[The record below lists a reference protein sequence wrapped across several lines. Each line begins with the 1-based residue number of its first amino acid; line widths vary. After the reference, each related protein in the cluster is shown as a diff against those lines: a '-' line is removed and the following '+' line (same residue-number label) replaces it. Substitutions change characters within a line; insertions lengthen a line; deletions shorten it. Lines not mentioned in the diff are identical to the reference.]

1 MSQDAPASPDDR
13 PEDPTTSD
21 VTAREPGDD
30 QAAATQDLVTV
41 AIPARNESAGIA
53 ALLDSVRRQTHRNL
67 QILVLDG
74 CSDDDT
80 AAIVARVAEEDPRVE
95 LVTNPARVIPAA
107 MNLALDHARGRWFVR
122 IDAHCRVPED
132 YVERVVRH
140 LRTGRWGGVGGRKDG
155 RGHTSQGRAI
165 AAVMGSPFAQGN
177 SVYHYGDQAQTVD
190 HIPFGAYPTAL
201 VREMGGWSPT
211 QLVNE
216 DFEFDYRV
224 RSAGHELLFDPEIH
238 IDWDCR
244 QRVVD
249 LFRQYRRYGAG
260 KVQTLVRHPESV
272 GARHLAAPAMVGA
285 LAVAVPLLARRRTR
299 LLGAAVVAPYAAL
312 VAVGTARTV
321 GQLDDPADRVWVP
334 AAFVALHL
342 GWGLGFW
349 EEALATAVGRGGARE
364 SLEAS

>member
-1 MSQDAPASPDDR
+1 
-13 PEDPTTSD
+13 
-21 VTAREPGDD
+21 
-30 QAAATQDLVTV
+30 V
-41 AIPARNESAGIA
+41 A
-53 ALLDSVRRQTHRNL
+53 
-67 QILVLDG
+67 
-74 CSDDDT
+74 
-80 AAIVARVAEEDPRVE
+80 
-95 LVTNPARVIPAA
+95 
-107 MNLALDHARGRWFVR
+107 
-122 IDAHCRVPED
+122 
-132 YVERVVRH
+132 H

-177 SVYHYGDQAQTVD
+177 SVYHYGDTAQPVD

-201 VREMGGWSPT
+201 VRELGGWSAT

-244 QRVVD
+244 QQVVA
-249 LFRQYRRYGAG
+249 LFHQYRRYGAG
-260 KVQTLVRHPESV
+260 KVQTLVQHPESV
-272 GARHLAAPAMVGA
+272 SPRHLAAPGLVAA
-285 LAVAVPLLARRRTR
+285 LAVGAPLLARRRTR
-299 LLGAAVVAPYAAL
+299 LLGLAAVAPYAAL
-312 VAVGTARTV
+312 VAVATARTV
-321 GQLDDPADRVWVP
+321 GRLDDPADRRWVAP
-334 AAFVALHL
+334 AFVALHV

>member
-1 MSQDAPASPDDR
+1 MTRSDTAS
-13 PEDPTTSD
+13 S
-21 VTAREPGDD
+21 GDGHTE
-30 QAAATQDLVTV
+30 QHRQDLVTV
-41 AIPARNESAGIA
+41 AIPARNEEASIE
-53 ALLDSVRRQTHRNL
+53 ALLDSVRSQTHRNL

-74 CSDDDT
+74 MSDDAT
-80 AAIVARVAEEDPRVE
+80 ADVVGRVAAEDPRVQ
-95 LVTNPARVIPAA
+95 LVPNPARVIPAA
-107 MNLALDHARGRWFVR
+107 MNLAVEHAEGRWFVR
-122 IDAHCRVPED
+122 IDAHCRVPDD
-132 YVERVVRH
+132 YVERVVAH
-140 LRTGRWGGVGGRKDG
+140 LGTGQWGGVDGRKDG

-177 SVYHYGDQAQTVD
+177 SVYHYGEQAQPVD

-201 VREMGGWSPT
+201 VRELGGWSPT

-224 RSAGHELLFDPEIH
+224 RSAGHELLFDPDIH

-244 QRVVD
+244 QSVVD

-260 KVQTLVRHPESV
+260 KVQTLVQHPESV
-272 GARHLAAPAMVGA
+272 GVRHLAAPGLVGA
-285 LAVAVPLLARRRTR
+285 LAAAVPMLARRRTR
-299 LLGAAVVAPYAAL
+299 ALGAMAVAPYAAL
-312 VAVGTARTV
+312 VAVATVRTV
-321 GQLDDPADRVWVP
+321 DQLDDPADRKWVP

>member
-1 MSQDAPASPDDR
+1 VSGTDTAHPDH
-13 PEDPTTSD
+13 PHGE
-21 VTAREPGDD
+21 TAE
-30 QAAATQDLVTV
+30 QDLVTV
-41 AIPARNESAGIA
+41 AIPARNEQASIE
-53 ALLDSVRRQTHRNL
+53 ALLDAVRSQTHQRL

-74 CSDDDT
+74 MSTDDT
-80 AAIVARVAEEDPRVE
+80 AEIVRRVAATDDRVE
-95 LVTNPARVIPAA
+95 LVPNPDRVIPAA
-107 MNLALDHARGRWFVR
+107 MNLALEHARGRWFVR

-132 YVERVVRH
+132 YVARVVEH

-177 SVYHYGDQAQTVD
+177 SVYHYGEQAQPVD
-190 HIPFGAYPTAL
+190 HIPFGAYPTEL

-224 RSAGHELLFDPEIH
+224 RSAGYELLFDPEIH
-238 IDWDCR
+238 IDWECR
-244 QRVVD
+244 QRITD

-260 KVQTLVRHPESV
+260 KVQTLVQHPESA
-272 GARHLAAPAMVGA
+272 GLRHLAAPALVGVLGA
-285 LAVAVPLLARRRTR
+285 SLPLLARRRTR
-299 LLGAAVVAPYAAL
+299 LLGIAAVAPYAAL
-312 VAVGTARTV
+312 VAVGTVRTV
-321 GQLDDPADRVWVP
+321 GRLEDPGDRKWVAP
-334 AAFVALHL
+334 AFVALHL

-349 EEALATAVGRGGARE
+349 EEALATAVGRGGARA

>member
-1 MSQDAPASPDDR
+1 MSRTDPEPDQR
-13 PEDPTTSD
+13 LET
-21 VTAREPGDD
+21 GDG
-30 QAAATQDLVTV
+30 AEDLVTV
-41 AIPARNESAGIA
+41 AVPARNESASIE
-53 ALLDSVRRQTHRNL
+53 ALLKSVRTQTHQHL
-67 QILVLDG
+67 QILVVDG
-74 CSDDDT
+74 DSTDDT
-80 AAIVARVAEEDPRVE
+80 ARIVTEIAEQDPRVE
-95 LVTNPARVIPAA
+95 LLHNDARVIPAA
-107 MNLALDHARGRWFVR
+107 MNLAVAHARGRWFVR
-122 IDAHCRVPED
+122 IDAHCSVPDD
-132 YVERVVRH
+132 YVERVVAH

-177 SVYHYGDQAQTVD
+177 SVYHYGDSAQTVD

-201 VREMGGWSPT
+201 VRELGGWSPT

-224 RSAGHELLFDPEIH
+224 RSAGHELLFDPAIH

-260 KVQTLVRHPESV
+260 KVQTLVQHPESV
-272 GARHLAAPAMVGA
+272 GARHLAAPALVGA
-285 LAVAVPLLARRRTR
+285 LALGVPMLARRRTR

-321 GQLDDPADRVWVP
+321 HTLDDPTDRKWVAP
-334 AAFVALHL
+334 AFVALHL

-349 EEALATAVGRGGARE
+349 EEALATALGRGGARE